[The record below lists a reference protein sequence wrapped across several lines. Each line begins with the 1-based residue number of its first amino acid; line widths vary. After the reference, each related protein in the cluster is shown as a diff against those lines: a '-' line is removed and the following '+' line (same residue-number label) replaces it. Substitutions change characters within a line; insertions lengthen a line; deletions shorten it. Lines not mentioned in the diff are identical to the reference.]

1 MSRSRLLGC
10 LAAAGLVGLAGH
22 AQASVITSNLDIFSS
37 SAGIAAANTILGIVT
52 VTDIAGGGVTVDV
65 TMQNGAEFV
74 NTGGHTTFAFNL
86 SPSSTLINKS
96 QISGLTSGFTFQ
108 TPVPGSYADPSYG
121 PFLYGIECTSGC
133 PNGGT
138 SPPVGPSAG
147 PLDFTIAGVTTAD
160 FLSVDGYVF
169 AADLIGPRGGTGA
182 VAGDPLVS
190 VRGVPEPSTWAM
202 MLLGFMGVGFMAY
215 RRKGQSGFRLA

>member
-96 QISGLTSGFTFQ
+96 QISGLTS
-108 TPVPGSYADPSYG
+108 
-121 PFLYGIECTSGC
+121 
-133 PNGGT
+133 
-138 SPPVGPSAG
+138 
-147 PLDFTIAGVTTAD
+147 
-160 FLSVDGYVF
+160 
-169 AADLIGPRGGTGA
+169 
-182 VAGDPLVS
+182 
-190 VRGVPEPSTWAM
+190 
-202 MLLGFMGVGFMAY
+202 
-215 RRKGQSGFRLA
+215 